1 MANPV
6 TGKKP
11 FDFTMA
17 DVVGSGPVADV
28 AMRSELQELQMQA
41 NVITDEVSVC
51 GLSVLF
57 CFVFLCF
64 FLLFVC
70 VCWFCFAF

>member
-1 MANPV
+1 
-6 TGKKP
+6 
-11 FDFTMA
+11 MA

-51 GLSVLF
+51 GLSVF
-57 CFVFLCF
+57 FFVVV
-64 FLLFVC
+64 FVC
-70 VCWFCFAF
+70 VCVCACMCVGFVLLFK